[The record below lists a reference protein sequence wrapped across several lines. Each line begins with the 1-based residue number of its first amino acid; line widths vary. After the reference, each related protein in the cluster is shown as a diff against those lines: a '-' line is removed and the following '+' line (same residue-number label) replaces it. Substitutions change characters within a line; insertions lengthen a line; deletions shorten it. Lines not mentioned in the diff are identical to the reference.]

1 MAKLLSGCVL
11 LVLSVSQAAD
21 LVTFHKLGENECIE
35 ATLDLKDVEQ
45 QHARSFVEAS
55 LASLEMQ
62 EGSCSSSGFT
72 TADGESMPL
81 QVPFMSKP
89 LRLTRMRMSSWTA
102 AKLKA
107 EAFLASFMSSP
118 AFRNSERQVVRAPKP
133 IAVTQNKN
141 LADQLKETFGS
152 TTVHK
157 VAKNVCSEMLV
168 QVHEKNA
175 AMNCGYTDGACEV
188 EDYTAPLVVAE
199 TQSPFFSDPIKIS
212 MYTKSI
218 TGRRLDAGDAAVSA
232 KIDKLASEV
241 KGLIDKK
248 VDDTAGAA
256 LAGSSGGAPGAAAA
270 SGGGDGVDGLVKDL
284 KDQAAKLTEEIKAEC
299 TKR

>member
-1 MAKLLSGCVL
+1 
-11 LVLSVSQAAD
+11 
-21 LVTFHKLGENECIE
+21 
-35 ATLDLKDVEQ
+35 
-45 QHARSFVEAS
+45 
-55 LASLEMQ
+55 
-62 EGSCSSSGFT
+62 
-72 TADGESMPL
+72 
-81 QVPFMSKP
+81 
-89 LRLTRMRMSSWTA
+89 MSSWTA

-133 IAVTQNKN
+133 IAATQNKN

-168 QVHEKNA
+168 QAHEKNA
-175 AMNCGYTDGACEV
+175 AMDCGYTDGACEV

-218 TGRRLDAGDAAVSA
+218 TGRRLDAGVEA
-232 KIDKLASEV
+232 KISKIADEAQD
-241 KGLIDKK
+241 LISKK
-248 VDDTAGAA
+248 VDDAAGAA
-256 LAGSSGGAPGAAAA
+256 PAGSAGVAAAA
-270 SGGGDGVDGLVKDL
+270 SGGGDIDDLVKDL

-299 TKR
+299 KKGR